1 MASDP
6 YHVLGVSRDASPD
19 ELQDAYRRLIKL
31 HHPDRHGGSAE
42 RFLEIQAA
50 YDAVRAGPR
59 TPEAVE
65 ERMARLERE
74 LREAHAARGR
84 AEAREDP
91 AVQRVTDLID
101 GLEDLSS
108 RLDHL

>member
-1 MASDP
+1 MTPDP
-6 YHVLGVSRDASPD
+6 YTVLGVARDALPED
-19 ELQDAYRRLIKL
+19 LQDAYRRLVKL
-31 HHPDRHGGSAE
+31 HHPDREGGSAE

-50 YDAVRAGPR
+50 YDAARERPSAESV
-59 TPEAVE
+59 EA
-65 ERMARLERE
+65 RMAELERK

-84 AEAREDP
+84 EDAREDP
-91 AVQRVTDLID
+91 AVRRVSELID

>member
-1 MASDP
+1 MAPDP
-6 YHVLGVSRDASPD
+6 YQVLGVPRDASPA
-19 ELQDAYRRLIKL
+19 ELQDAYRRLVKL
-31 HHPDRHGGSAE
+31 HHPDRDGGSAE

-50 YDAVRAGPR
+50 YAAARDRPSAESV
-59 TPEAVE
+59 EA
-65 ERMARLERE
+65 RMARLERE

-84 AEAREDP
+84 TEAREDP
-91 AVQRVTDLID
+91 AVRQVTDLID

>member
-1 MASDP
+1 VATDP
-6 YHVLGVSRDASPD
+6 YHVLGVPRDASPE
-19 ELQDAYRRLIKL
+19 ELLDAYRRLVKL
-31 HHPDRHGGSAE
+31 HHPDRSGGSAE

-50 YDAVRAGPR
+50 YAAVRDR
-59 TPEAVE
+59 RSPESVE
-65 ERMARLERE
+65 ARMARLERE

-84 AEAREDP
+84 KAAREDP
-91 AVQRVTDLID
+91 AVRQVTDLID